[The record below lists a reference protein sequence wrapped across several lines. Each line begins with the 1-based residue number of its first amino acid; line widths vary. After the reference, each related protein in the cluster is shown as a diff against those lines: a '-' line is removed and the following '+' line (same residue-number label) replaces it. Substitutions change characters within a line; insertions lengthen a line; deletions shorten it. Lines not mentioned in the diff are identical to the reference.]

1 MNALLSTNLLGM
13 AWLTLLFL
21 LCFVLVHTVRLVR
34 FGQKYCKTQNA
45 KTAPAPTPVKENS
58 AQEKTPPAPSGEPIY
73 YIVERKKR
81 PKSTYTEP
89 KRIDFK

>member
-1 MNALLSTNLLGM
+1 MNTLLSANLLGM
-13 AWLTLLFL
+13 VWLTLLFL
-21 LCFVLVHTVRLVR
+21 LCFALVHTVKLIR
-34 FGQKYCKTQNA
+34 FGQKYCKAQNA
-45 KTAPAPTPVKENS
+45 KSTPAPTPQQQTS
-58 AQEKTPPAPSGEPIY
+58 AQEKTTPTPSGEPIY